1 MTCSETEPSVPSILA
16 TAGATKG
23 AETIVSVTIEA
34 RGEKME
40 LTLRHSGLPDDESGR
55 QHKDGWT
62 WILSRFAEALG
73 RRRLPPRSD
82 SLPGGRSSA
91 LE

>member
-23 AETIVSVTIEA
+23 AESIFSVTIEA

-62 WILSRFAEALG
+62 LSRLAEALG